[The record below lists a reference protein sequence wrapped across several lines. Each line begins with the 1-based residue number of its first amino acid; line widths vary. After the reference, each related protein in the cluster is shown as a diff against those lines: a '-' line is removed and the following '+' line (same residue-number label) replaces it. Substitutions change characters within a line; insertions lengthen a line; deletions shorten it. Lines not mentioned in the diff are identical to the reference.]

1 MGVGAASGFSGR
13 PERVGCRHRLIFN
26 ARGLGI
32 IRQES
37 SVSLVLRDW
46 NMFVR
51 QFKASILAYD
61 FVSGNC
67 LRFQIGP
74 EKRCSV
80 LQTAASALHRTAARR
95 FEGLCALP
103 NRIGRMNL
111 TWQGRSGMKPKPA
124 LRSSG
129 DCNQSPGTRGAKQ
142 SVEVPYGSVGA
153 TKLRSREMLTQC

>member
-1 MGVGAASGFSGR
+1 MAKPTKFLVATDSRFPLTIALDQAFATGKISPEVLAIRKKELVELVSEAAR
-13 PERVGCRHRLIFN
+13 I
-26 ARGLGI
+26 
-32 IRQES
+32 
-37 SVSLVLRDW
+37 
-46 NMFVR
+46 
-51 QFKASILAYD
+51 
-61 FVSGNC
+61 GN
-67 LRFQIGP
+67 
-74 EKRCSV
+74 EKRRSV

>member
-74 EKRCSV
+74 EKRR
-80 LQTAASALHRTAARR
+80 LDRTSFGVSRYPESRTLAD
-95 FEGLCALP
+95 LP
-103 NRIGRMNL
+103 VPI
-111 TWQGRSGMKPKPA
+111 TRSC
-124 LRSSG
+124 L
-129 DCNQSPGTRGAKQ
+129 
-142 SVEVPYGSVGA
+142 
-153 TKLRSREMLTQC
+153 